1 MDIRSERPH
10 GACARTGRP
19 FAAGE
24 PVLSALVRDGA
35 ALRRVDVAADAW
47 TGPPPHCLAWWR
59 GVHAPSPARDPVA
72 PVDVLLDLLEGLE
85 GRDDDA
91 PLRYLL
97 ALALVRRRVLRTVDS
112 PAPAAPAVVELA
124 CRRRDTT
131 YRVVAVPAD
140 RLGDAELETRLAALL
155 WPTEA
160 AA

>member
-1 MDIRSERPH
+1 MDIRIERPH
-10 GACARTGRP
+10 GSCARTGRS
-19 FAAGE
+19 FTAGD
-24 PVLSALVRDGA
+24 PVYSALVREGA
-35 ALRRVDVAADAW
+35 ELRRIDVGIDAW
-47 TGPPPHCLAWWR
+47 TGPPPQCLAWWR
-59 GVHAPSPARDPVA
+59 GAHPPVPARDPVA

-97 ALALVRRRVLRTVDS
+97 ALALVRRRVLRTVD
-112 PAPAAPAVVELA
+112 APAAAQPGVAEFA

-131 YRVVAVPAD
+131 YRVAAVPAD
-140 RLGDAELETRLAALL
+140 RLGDHELQTRLAALL

>member
-1 MDIRSERPH
+1 MDIRIERPH
-10 GACARTGRP
+10 GACAQTGRP
-19 FAAGE
+19 FVAGE
-24 PVLSALVRDGA
+24 GVYSALVRDGA
-35 ALRRVDVAADAW
+35 ALKRVDTAADAW
-47 TGPPPHCLAWWR
+47 TGPPPNCLAWWR
-59 GVHAPSPARDPVA
+59 GVHSPAPTRDPVA

-85 GRDDDA
+85 SRDDDA

-97 ALALVRRRVLRTVDS
+97 ALALVRRRVLRCVD
-112 PAPAAPAVVELA
+112 APAAAERGVAEFA

-140 RLGDAELETRLAALL
+140 RLGDHELEARLAALL